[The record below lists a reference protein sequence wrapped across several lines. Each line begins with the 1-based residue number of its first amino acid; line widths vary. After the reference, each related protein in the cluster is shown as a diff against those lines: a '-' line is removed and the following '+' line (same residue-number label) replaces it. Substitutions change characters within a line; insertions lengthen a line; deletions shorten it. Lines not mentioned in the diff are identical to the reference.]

1 VVRVIWPEDRHLH
14 RRGPVEERELG
25 CPSCGHTW
33 YADGREEY
41 GWWEPV
47 SEDDLYCPCCGVEGE
62 A

>member
-1 VVRVIWPEDRHLH
+1 MIWPEDSRLH
-14 RRGPVEERELG
+14 RRGPVEEGELQ
-25 CPSCGHTW
+25 CPACGHTW

-47 SEDDLYCPCCGVEGE
+47 NEDDLYCPCCGVEGE